1 MTKFEEVLELAK
13 RRGFFWPSFSIY
25 GGISGFMDYGP
36 LVTMLK
42 DNVIRTW
49 RENYLKL
56 GAVTIDT
63 PNITPEPVFRA
74 SGHIE
79 RFSDI
84 AARCSKCGYK
94 SKLESLLP
102 ADSGIPKNIEEAKE
116 IVEKYKITCPVC
128 GSRIT
133 EVYDFNLMFRLNSGD
148 VTNLYLRP
156 ETAQGIFVN
165 FKLLLNQNRG
175 RIPMITAQLGKGFRN
190 EISPRQGLI
199 RMREIFMGEIE
210 AFLDPETNNFKI
222 SDDGSEISFLPNTL
236 KPVRMT
242 ISRAV
247 EDSMINGDHAFF
259 LSQTYNILRSCGIKP
274 ESIRFRQHRKDEL
287 SHYSSDCWDA
297 EINMDGE
304 WIETV
309 GIADR
314 GVYDLSRHQQ
324 FSGEKMTVKSGDREF
339 IPRVIEP
346 AYGIDRISFFILYDS
361 YYRRENGFKVLK
373 LAPDIAPYHA
383 AFFPLQ
389 NKDGVNDL
397 AWSVYEKIREI
408 DPYVIYD
415 DAGSIGKRYA
425 RQDEIGTPY
434 CIVFDYESKDDGTV
448 TIRERDSTKQIRI
461 RYADLE
467 RAELFRNRNPFP
479 QFYRN

>member
-1 MTKFEEVLELAK
+1 MTRFEEVLELAK

-36 LVTMLK
+36 LGTMLK
-42 DNVIRTW
+42 DNVIRIW
-49 RENYLKL
+49 KENYLKL
-56 GAVTIDT
+56 GAVQIDT

-102 ADSGIPKNIEEAKE
+102 EGTGLPGNIEEARE
-116 IVEKYKITCPVC
+116 IVSGNKIICPVC
-128 GSRIT
+128 GTRIT
-133 EVYDFNLMFRLNSGD
+133 DVYDFNLMFRLNSGD
-148 VTNLYLRP
+148 VANLYLRP

-175 RIPMITAQLGKGFRN
+175 KIPMITAQLGKGFRN

-199 RMREIFMGEIE
+199 RMREIYMGEIE
-210 AFLDPETNNFKI
+210 AFLDPENRNFQI
-222 SDDGSEISFLPNTL
+222 SDDGEIISFLPNDL
-236 KPVRMT
+236 RSRSMT
-242 ISRAV
+242 ISGAI
-247 EDSMINGDHAFF
+247 DNALIKNDHAFF
-259 LSQTYNILRSCGIKP
+259 LLQTYKILRSCGISH

-297 EINMDGE
+297 EVSMDGE

-314 GVYDLSRHQQ
+314 GVYDLSRHQE

-339 IPRVIEP
+339 IPKVIEP
-346 AYGIDRISFFILYDS
+346 AYGIDRITFFILYDS
-361 YYRRENGFKVLK
+361 YYKRDNGFKVLR
-373 LAPDIAPYHA
+373 LAPDVAPYHA

-397 AWSVYEKIREI
+397 ALKIYEKVREI
-408 DPYVIYD
+408 DPYVVYD

-434 CIVFDYESKDDGTV
+434 CIVFDYQSMEDGTV

-461 RYADLE
+461 NYSDLTKK
-467 RAELFRNRNPFP
+467 ELFRNRNPFP
-479 QFYRN
+479 LFYEN

>member
-36 LVTMLK
+36 LGSMLK
-42 DNVIRTW
+42 DNVIRIWKET
-49 RENYLKL
+49 YMKL
-56 GAVTIDT
+56 GAVQIDT

-102 ADSGIPKNIEEAKE
+102 EGTSLPKNIEEARA
-116 IVEKYKITCPVC
+116 IVSGIKVSCPVC
-128 GSRIT
+128 GSRISD
-133 EVYDFNLMFRLNSGD
+133 VYDFNLMFRLNSGD
-148 VTNLYLRP
+148 ITNLYLRP

-175 RIPMITAQLGKGFRN
+175 KIPMITSQLGKGFRN

-210 AFLDPETNNFKI
+210 AFLDPDNKNFQI
-222 SDDGSEISFLPNTL
+222 TDDGTHISFLPNTL
-236 KPVRMT
+236 KPYKMT
-242 ISRAV
+242 ISEAL
-247 EDSMINGDHAFF
+247 ENSMIGNDHAFF
-259 LSQTYNILRSCGIKP
+259 LIQTYNILRLCGINP
-274 ESIRFRQHRKDEL
+274 DSIRFRQHRKDEL

-314 GVYDLSRHQQ
+314 GVYDLSRHQE
-324 FSGEKMTVKSGDREF
+324 FSGEKMTVKLGDREF
-339 IPRVIEP
+339 IPKVIEP
-346 AYGIDRISFFILYDS
+346 AYGIDRISFFIIYDS
-361 YYRRENGFKVLK
+361 YYKRDNGFKVLK
-373 LAPDIAPYHA
+373 LSPNIAPYHA

-389 NKDGVNDL
+389 NRDGVDEL
-397 AWSVYEKIREI
+397 ARSIYEKVRNI
-408 DPYVIYD
+408 DPYVVYD

-434 CIVFDYESKDDGTV
+434 CIVFDYQSKEDGTV

-461 RYADLE
+461 KYSDLVKPD
-467 RAELFRNRNPFP
+467 LFRNGNPFP
-479 QFYRN
+479 LFYQA